1 MRDISLIVPNPK
13 NSNKHSDK
21 QIKLLAKL
29 IEHHGWRHP
38 IIISKRSG
46 FVCAGHGR
54 LESAK
59 LNGYEKVPVDM
70 QDFENEASEILFL
83 ESDNHIAELAE
94 HDKNAMIDNLKS
106 LDLGDDFDLELTGI
120 PDFSFEIAESEI
132 KDKNTIIDEEKFL
145 IVIECKNELEQRDLF
160 GEFETREIECKLMS

>member
-1 MRDISLIVPNPK
+1 MRDVNIIVPNPK

-38 IIISKRSG
+38 LIISKRSG
-46 FVCAGHGR
+46 LLVSGHCR
-54 LESAK
+54 LSAAK

-70 QDFENEASEILFL
+70 QDFENEAAEILFL

-94 HDKNAMIDNLKS
+94 HDKSMMISNLKS
-106 LDLGDDFDLELTGI
+106 LDLGDDFDFELTGL
-120 PDFSFEIAESEI
+120 PDFSFEIVEPEV
-132 KDKNTIIDEEKFL
+132 KNTSA
-145 IVIECKNELEQRDLF
+145 ELDLDSF
-160 GEFETREIECKLMS
+160 DNFENQCPKCGFEWNNDGSDNS